1 MFIYQRKQLIC
12 LATLCLYIYGMLLF
26 VMTTYAIELYEN
38 NSLQS
43 DHHIV
48 DYLRGSEHFRPCI
61 EQSDPIH
68 PNAKMIICRGDITSQ
83 FGNRLPIIIQSDNNY
98 SISTIHIENNPDI
111 EICTSGTFE
120 NIMKNNPNNIA
131 TYRGTIER
139 KLILKGLSLHIF
151 QHGCFKGLSDLEVL
165 YIRNIFSAEL
175 KKVSG
180 NLFQELK
187 NLHNLKSLHL
197 ENIDMSIGIP
207 QYAFHGWIKHLE
219 IITMINNN
227 LNRIHNEAFPFN
239 NLENK
244 LLKLRIEQ
252 QTGNGWKLLEN
263 SHIWAKYLYT
273 LKLFSLD
280 GTNLQRTIGNTLSS
294 SDDSQETNIKS
305 NETSLNL
312 NLGDYVNRNL
322 EQLNIQ
328 NCALT
333 NLIDNN
339 ENKDLFSLNLFYL
352 GKQLKQ
358 LYIGFNQFPNFNFL
372 TAIKKFHHL
381 QLLSINSNQIPLEK
395 LPETF
400 TVQWPYLEEL
410 QITSIGIN
418 YIPDNSISNHLKVLH
433 LSENPLELFDKNWI
447 QLHNN
452 NNNNTVI
459 NESKLNEL
467 HLNSIRLISVQLES
481 KQANWEKILQPIKN
495 SIEHLSLINCQ
506 LESNMFIES
515 IYQKNESANQ
525 TIQDNINEQVYLNL
539 GLTQLKQLKSLILS
553 GNYLEYIPPGLFEN
567 LHELNS
573 LVLTQNQLLT
583 IQEYHIENEIEEEYT
598 SNDKIHH
605 LSRLDLSYNYLITM
619 ERCAYALGFKK
630 PFESI
635 IPLKPIWL
643 IEKEYYNDNQEL
655 SIDHLDYG
663 IYESNQIYWL
673 GGLNIIGNPFVC
685 DCRLAWFRHFINQMS
700 KQFIQSKQSQ
710 KQQELI
716 TTTNI
721 PFGFQKYL
729 NEAINFTCYGKNQW
743 TGRNFLTLTPNDL
756 YMEEHV
762 DCKIRPD
769 IYGKDMKSLE
779 ILKPCWKLNKT
790 QSPNLEEILQTRQDM
805 ILKGG
810 VGSTLYNSPSIILEN
825 ATTISNEAYTL
836 IILAGIAALC
846 FIIISIIII
855 IWLCIR
861 LKRNTHHKYMI
872 SSSVKHRKLMNKRLN
887 KVSESLK
894 KIECYSLSS
903 SCNLF
908 TSCSNCTNNRRQQCS
923 FCGCTMKHLP
933 CISKTNETG
942 HQLMR
947 PKSHRRED
955 SNETQNSIFANH
967 ADNVQHLNN
976 QSITDLETQSLN
988 RLININ
994 DTDKESIFKSKTQR
1008 NRERKR
1014 SHIVESNRASEYSDD
1029 EKKSILQV
1037 RKHSQPD
1044 LLVNSHLRARNS
1056 QRSTYIHGKPLQASA
1071 SVQTLLQIDNNQSVR
1086 ALRQPPD
1093 ALLPPLPAPRKSRS
1107 IGDLYQ
1113 NTRIE
1118 LPTHS
1123 STGMIPFNLR
1133 RSAKQL
1139 AKKKME
1145 EQSMQQPT
1153 EAPINLLRH
1162 YDTKKK
1168 RSPVSTGSIRRS
1180 ALPWRDKSLDNSDFA
1195 SIKAGKSILTSSRA
1209 SLKGVFRRTRLIV
1222 SARAR
1227 LENNEKSNIN
1237 LRNNWLSASRRKIE
1251 QTCKWLK
1258 RDRMSKRDSHPLS
1271 TPTQQEPRQVH
1282 SESDVKFIGP
1292 ELPKPFFLLP
1302 KEPEYATPFIEPE
1315 HIKQHTDYLPM
1326 YHDKYIDN
1334 KSIILSSNE
1343 TTRESVSN
1351 QMKSITK
1358 KSPIDEYVTDLIH
1371 IEPINY
1377 PNMILMNPFNST
1389 PQQQQPPIASVK
1401 PPPTNTLKTIDNNST
1416 STLPHPA
1423 CSNQLTGTNNNIID
1437 SNDSS
1442 NNNNDNNNRPI
1453 RPPRHQKL
1461 KITGDNTYSIQT
1473 FSDNKTNNKSKNNNS
1488 TRGSEFNKNKKSD
1501 KYWPLD
1507 YELPLPPPPP
1517 PPPFILN
1524 DKSKL
1529 IKSNVNKI
1537 LTNIE
1542 SNKDNTEVNNNVN
1555 SLSLHSSLPPFSTL
1569 TLQPSLKA
1577 KTINVKPL
1585 RSARFPQSTTTTT
1598 MKEDNHSKLNFTV
1611 EQNNNNSNSV
1621 NNTNYK
1627 LIEKALKKPTQNK

>member
-1 MFIYQRKQLIC
+1 MFIYQRKQLIY
-12 LATLCLYIYGMLLF
+12 LVTLCSYIYGMLLF
-26 VMTTYAIELYEN
+26 VTTTYAIKLYKN

-43 DHHIV
+43 NHNLV
-48 DYLRGSEHFRPCI
+48 DYLHESEHFQPCI
-61 EQSDPIH
+61 EQSDPIY
-68 PNAKMIICRGDITSQ
+68 PTAKMIICREDITSQ
-83 FGNRLPIIIQSDNNY
+83 FGNRLPMIIQSDNNY
-98 SISTIHIENNPDI
+98 LISTIHIENNPNI

-120 NIMKNNPNNIA
+120 NIMKNNPNDMT
-131 TYRGTIER
+131 TYHGIIER

-151 QHGCFKGLSDLEVL
+151 QHGCLKGLSDLDVL
-165 YIRNIFSAEL
+165 YIENYFNGEL
-175 KKVSG
+175 KKISG

-207 QYAFHGWIKHLE
+207 QYAFHGWIKHLK
-219 IITMINNN
+219 ILTMINNN
-227 LNRIHNEAFPFN
+227 LNRIHNEAFPSD

-252 QTGNGWKLLEN
+252 QSGDGWKLLEN

-280 GTNLQRTIGNTLSS
+280 GTNLQMTIGKTLSS
-294 SDDSQETNIKS
+294 SISDATNIKS
-305 NETSLNL
+305 IETSLNL
-312 NLGDYVNRNL
+312 HLGDYVNKNL

-328 NCALT
+328 NCGLT

-339 ENKDLFSLNLFYL
+339 DNKDLSSLNLFHL
-352 GKQLKQ
+352 GNQLKQ
-358 LYIGFNQFPNFNFL
+358 LYIGFNQFPNFNFIN
-372 TAIKKFHHL
+372 AIKKFHNL

-395 LPETF
+395 LPESF
-400 TVQWPYLEEL
+400 SIQWPYLKEL

-418 YIPDNSISNHLKVLH
+418 NIPMNSISNHLQILH
-433 LSENPLELFDKNWI
+433 LSENPLELFNDHWI
-447 QLHNN
+447 QLNDHSN
-452 NNNNTVI
+452 I
-459 NESKLNEL
+459 NEVQLNEL
-467 HLNSIRLISVQLES
+467 HLNSIRLISVQLENG
-481 KQANWEKILQPIKN
+481 QANWEKIFQPIKN

-506 LESNMFIES
+506 LEANMFIKS
-515 IYQKNESANQ
+515 IYHPKNQHSNY
-525 TIQDNINEQVYLNL
+525 TIQENVNKQIYLNL
-539 GLTQLKQLKSLILS
+539 GLTHLKQLKSLILS

-567 LHELNS
+567 LNKLNS

-583 IQEYHIENEIEEEYT
+583 IQEYKIENDIEEDYISKDEM
-598 SNDKIHH
+598 NH
-605 LSRLDLSYNYLITM
+605 LLRLDLSYNLLITM

-635 IPLKPIWL
+635 IPLKPTWF
-643 IEKEYYNDNQEL
+643 IEKEYYHDKQEL
-655 SIDHLDYG
+655 STDNVNDDIH
-663 IYESNQIYWL
+663 ESNQIYWL

-685 DCRLAWFRHFINQMS
+685 DCRLAWFRYFISQMS
-700 KQFIQSKQSQ
+700 KQFIKSEQLQ
-710 KQQELI
+710 KQEEFI

-729 NEAINFTCYGKNQW
+729 NEAINFTCYGINQW

-756 YMEEHV
+756 YMEEHI

-779 ILKPCWKLNKT
+779 TLKPCWKLNKT
-790 QSPNLEEILQTRQDM
+790 QSPNLEEILQTRQEM
-805 ILKGG
+805 IFRTG
-810 VGSTLYNSPSIILEN
+810 VKNTLYGSPSIILEN

-846 FIIISIIII
+846 FIIISVIII

-861 LKRNTHHKYMI
+861 LKRNTHHKHII
-872 SSSVKHRKLMNKRLN
+872 SSSVKHRKLFNRRLN
-887 KVSESLK
+887 KVSESFK
-894 KIECYSLSS
+894 KFECYSLSP

-908 TSCSNCTNNRRQQCS
+908 TSCSNCTNNKRQQCL
-923 FCGCTMKHLP
+923 FCGCTMQHLP
-933 CISKTNETG
+933 CISSTNETS

-967 ADNVQHLNN
+967 ANNVQNLNN
-976 QSITDLETQSLN
+976 ERIPSSIYSEMTDVETQSLN
-988 RLININ
+988 RFININ
-994 DTDKESIFKSKTQR
+994 NTDKKSVFKSKTQR
-1008 NRERKR
+1008 NRDRKR
-1014 SHIVESNRASEYSDD
+1014 SHIIESNRASECSDD
-1029 EKKSILQV
+1029 GKKSILQV
-1037 RKHSQPD
+1037 RKNSQPD
-1044 LLVNSHLRARNS
+1044 LSVNSHLRGRKS
-1056 QRSTYIHGKPLQASA
+1056 QRSTYIDGKPLQASA

-1086 ALRQPPD
+1086 ALRQPFD
-1093 ALLPPLPAPRKSRS
+1093 ALLPPLPAPRKSKS
-1107 IGDLYQ
+1107 IGDLHQ

-1118 LPTHS
+1118 SPTHL
-1123 STGMIPFNLR
+1123 STGMMSFNLR

-1139 AKKKME
+1139 AMKKME

-1153 EAPINLLRH
+1153 EAPVYLLRH

-1168 RSPVSTGSIRRS
+1168 RSPVSVDSIRRS

-1195 SIKAGKSILTSSRA
+1195 SIKAGKSILTSSRT

-1258 RDRMSKRDSHPLS
+1258 RDRMFKRDSHPLS
-1271 TPTQQEPRQVH
+1271 TPTQPKPRQVH
-1282 SESDVKFIGP
+1282 SESDVKFLGP

-1302 KEPEYATPFIEPE
+1302 KEPEYATPFIEPQQ
-1315 HIKQHTDYLPM
+1315 IKHTDYLPM
-1326 YHDKYIDN
+1326 YHDK
-1334 KSIILSSNE
+1334 SMILSSDE
-1343 TTRESVSN
+1343 TTTELLSN

-1389 PQQQQPPIASVK
+1389 PQQQPTPIASVK
-1401 PPPTNTLKTIDNNST
+1401 PPPTNTLNTINNNST
-1416 STLPHPA
+1416 STLPHPTS
-1423 CSNQLTGTNNNIID
+1423 SNQPTGINNN
-1437 SNDSS
+1437 
-1442 NNNNDNNNRPI
+1442 NNNRPI

-1473 FSDNKTNNKSKNNNS
+1473 FSDNKNDNKSKNNNP
-1488 TRGSEFNKNKKSD
+1488 TRGSELNKNKKSD

-1517 PPPFILN
+1517 PPPPFILN
-1524 DKSKL
+1524 NKPKL
-1529 IKSNVNKI
+1529 IKSNGNKI
-1537 LTNIE
+1537 LLSNIE
-1542 SNKDNTEVNNNVN
+1542 SNEDNTEVNNNAN
-1555 SLSLHSSLPPFSTL
+1555 SSSFHSSSPPFSTL
-1569 TLQPSLKA
+1569 TLQPSLKS

-1585 RSARFPQSTTTTT
+1585 RSARFPQSAATM
-1598 MKEDNHSKLNFTV
+1598 MKEDNHSKLNFTT
-1611 EQNNNNSNSV
+1611 EQNSNNNNNNNNNTV

-1627 LIEKALKKPTQNK
+1627 LIEKALKKPTPNK

>member
-1 MFIYQRKQLIC
+1 MFIYQRKQLVY
-12 LATLCLYIYGMLLF
+12 LATLCLYVYSMLLF
-26 VMTTYAIELYEN
+26 VTTTYTIELYKN

-43 DHHIV
+43 DHHHV
-48 DYLRGSEHFRPCI
+48 DYLRGSEHFQPCI

-68 PNAKMIICRGDITSQ
+68 PTAKMIICREDITSQ
-83 FGNRLPIIIQSDNNY
+83 FGNRLPIILQSNNNY
-98 SISTIHIENNPDI
+98 LISTIHIENNPNI

-120 NIMKNNPNNIA
+120 NVMNNPNDIA
-131 TYRGTIER
+131 TYRGIIER

-165 YIRNIFSAEL
+165 YIENYFSGEL
-175 KKVSG
+175 KKLSG

-207 QYAFHGWIKHLE
+207 QYAFHGWIKHLK
-219 IITMINNN
+219 IITLINNN

-252 QTGNGWKLLEN
+252 QAGDGWKLLEN
-263 SHIWAKYLYT
+263 SHIWAKYLYK

-280 GTNLQRTIGNTLSS
+280 GTNLQMTISKTLSS
-294 SDDSQETNIKS
+294 SDNHETNIKS
-305 NETSLNL
+305 IETSLNL

-328 NCALT
+328 NCGLT

-352 GKQLKQ
+352 GGQLKQ
-358 LYIGFNQFPNFNFL
+358 LYIGFNRFPNFNFL
-372 TAIKKFHHL
+372 TAIKKFHNL

-395 LPETF
+395 LPESF

-410 QITSIGIN
+410 QITSMGIN
-418 YIPDNSISNHLKVLH
+418 YIPVHSISSNLKVLH
-433 LSENPLELFDKNWI
+433 LSENPLESFDENWI
-447 QLHNN
+447 KLHNN
-452 NNNNTVI
+452 TII
-459 NESKLNEL
+459 NKSKLNEL
-467 HLNSIRLISVQLES
+467 HLNSIRLISVQLDS
-481 KQANWEKILQPIKN
+481 KQANWEKIFQPIKN

-506 LESNMFIES
+506 LEANMFIKS
-515 IYQKNESANQ
+515 IYHKNESINQ
-525 TIQDNINEQVYLNL
+525 TTQKNVNEQVYLNL
-539 GLTQLKQLKSLILS
+539 GLTHLKQLKSLILS

-583 IQEYHIENEIEEEYT
+583 IQEYNIENETEEEYT
-598 SNDKIHH
+598 SNNKIHH
-605 LSRLDLSYNYLITM
+605 LSRLDLSYNLLMTM

-630 PFESI
+630 PFESV
-635 IPLKPIWL
+635 IPLKPTWL
-643 IEKEYYNDNQEL
+643 IEKEYYNVKQEL
-655 SIDHLDYG
+655 SIDNLDYG

-685 DCRLAWFRHFINQMS
+685 DCRLAWFRYFINQMS
-700 KQFIQSKQSQ
+700 KQFIKTEQSQ

-729 NEAINFTCYGKNQW
+729 NEAINFTCYGTNQW
-743 TGRNFLTLTPNDL
+743 TGRNFLTLTPDDL

-779 ILKPCWKLNKT
+779 TLKPCWKLNKT
-790 QSPNLEEILQTRQDM
+790 QSPNLEEILQTRQEM
-805 ILKGG
+805 IFRTG
-810 VGSTLYNSPSIILEN
+810 VKSTLYDRPSIILEN

-861 LKRNTHHKYMI
+861 LKRNTHHKHMI
-872 SSSVKHRKLMNKRLN
+872 SSSVKHRKLINRRLN
-887 KVSESLK
+887 KVSESFK
-894 KIECYSLSS
+894 KFECYSLSS

-908 TSCSNCTNNRRQQCS
+908 TSCSNCTNNRRKQCS
-923 FCGCTMKHLP
+923 FCGCTMQHLP
-933 CISKTNETG
+933 CISSTNETG

-967 ADNVQHLNN
+967 ANNVQHLNN
-976 QSITDLETQSLN
+976 ESITDLETQSLN
-988 RLININ
+988 RFININ
-994 DTDKESIFKSKTQR
+994 NNDKESIFKNKTQR

-1014 SHIVESNRASEYSDD
+1014 SHIVESNRASECSGD

-1037 RKHSQPD
+1037 RKNSQLD
-1044 LLVNSHLRARNS
+1044 LLVNSHLRGRNS
-1056 QRSTYIHGKPLQASA
+1056 QKSTYVDGKPLQASA
-1071 SVQTLLQIDNNQSVR
+1071 SVQTLLQIDDDQSVR
-1086 ALRQPPD
+1086 VLRQLPD
-1093 ALLPPLPAPRKSRS
+1093 PLLPPLPAPRKSKS

-1168 RSPVSTGSIRRS
+1168 RSPVSAGSIRRS

-1195 SIKAGKSILTSSRA
+1195 SIKAGKSIITSSRA

-1271 TPTQQEPRQVH
+1271 TPTQQKPRQVH
-1282 SESDVKFIGP
+1282 SESDMKFLGP

-1315 HIKQHTDYLPM
+1315 KTKQHTDYLPM

-1334 KSIILSSNE
+1334 KSIILSPDE
-1343 TTRESVSN
+1343 TTTESVSN

-1377 PNMILMNPFNST
+1377 PSVILMNPFNSM
-1389 PQQQQPPIASVK
+1389 PQQQLPPIASVK
-1401 PPPTNTLKTIDNNST
+1401 PPPTNTLNTINNNSV
-1416 STLPHPA
+1416 STLPHPTS
-1423 CSNQLTGTNNNIID
+1423 SNQLNGTNNNIID
-1437 SNDSS
+1437 SNS
-1442 NNNNDNNNRPI
+1442 NNNNNNNDNNNNNRPI

-1473 FSDNKTNNKSKNNNS
+1473 FSDNKNNNKSRNNNS
-1488 TRGSEFNKNKKSD
+1488 TRGSELNKNKKSD

-1524 DKSKL
+1524 NKSKL

-1537 LTNIE
+1537 LPDIE
-1542 SNKDNTEVNNNVN
+1542 SNQDNTEVNSNVN
-1555 SLSLHSSLPPFSTL
+1555 SLSVHSSLPPFSTL
-1569 TLQPSLKA
+1569 TLQPSLKS

-1585 RSARFPQSTTTTT
+1585 RSARFPQSTTTM
-1598 MKEDNHSKLNFTV
+1598 MKEDNHSKLNFTI

-1627 LIEKALKKPTQNK
+1627 LIEKTLKKPTPNK